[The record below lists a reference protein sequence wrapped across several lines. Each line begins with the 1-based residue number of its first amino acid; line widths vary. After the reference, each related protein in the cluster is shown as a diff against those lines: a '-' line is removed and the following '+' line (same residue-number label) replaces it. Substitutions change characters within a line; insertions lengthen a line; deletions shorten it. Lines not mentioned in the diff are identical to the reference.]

1 VRAVL
6 CSSVEIVASKPR
18 RHRADVGQAVLMVVA
33 VMVVLATV
41 AAATARF
48 GVRLVAREQAQIA
61 ADAAA
66 LAALEGGRSA
76 ATTVAAANGASVI
89 EVTTDAD
96 HATVIV
102 SLRGVQA
109 TARASRAP

>member
-1 VRAVL
+1 MRAP
-6 CSSVEIVASKPR
+6 CSSSDR
-18 RHRADVGQAVLMVVA
+18 RDVGQAVLLVMA

-48 GVRLVAREQAQIA
+48 GVRLVAHEQAQIA

-66 LAALEGGRSA
+66 LAALQGGR
-76 ATTVAAANGASVI
+76 AAAESVASANGGALVSI
-89 EVTTDAD
+89 HADANT
-96 HATVIV
+96 ATVV
-102 SLRGVQA
+102 VRLRGLEA